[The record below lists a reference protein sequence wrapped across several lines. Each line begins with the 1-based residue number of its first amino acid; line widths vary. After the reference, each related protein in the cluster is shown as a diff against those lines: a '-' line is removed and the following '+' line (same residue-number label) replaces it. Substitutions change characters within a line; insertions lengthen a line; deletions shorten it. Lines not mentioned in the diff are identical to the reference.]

1 MKQEIINKAI
11 SNLINKQKEINKI
24 IQQNL
29 EKAFS
34 NKDFCEAEKR
44 YKQEMINNARKEAN
58 NEKVDFKT
66 QNQLEKNV
74 KNILKKLNIDTITY
88 KENCEICHDTFD
100 FNGKMCSCLKSEI
113 SNILIKESGFKK
125 LKSFDEA
132 NFDFYQNKEQIQ
144 KIFSKMKE
152 WCNSNIVNKNLIFI
166 SGNTGVGKTFL
177 MQCMAKELIDLGKIV
192 YLTSAFSINQNLFNY
207 RNFSDDS
214 ETSLNKYLDP
224 EVLFIDDLGSE
235 TLRKNLTIENLYI
248 IINERKIRNL
258 PVVIT
263 SNLELSDLR
272 EIYGER
278 IYSRIIDRD
287 TSITLKIEGEDLRT
301 KNKK

>member
-1 MKQEIINKAI
+1 MRQEIINKAI
-11 SNLINKQKEINKI
+11 SNLINKQKEINAS

-29 EKAFS
+29 EKAF
-34 NKDFCEAEKR
+34 NDKNFCETNKK

-58 NEKVDFKT
+58 NENVDYST
-66 QNQLEKNV
+66 QTKLEQEIKD
-74 KNILKKLNIDTITY
+74 ILKKLNIESITY
-88 KENCEICHDTFD
+88 KDNCEICHDTFD
-100 FNGKMCSCLKSEI
+100 CNGKMCSCLKSEI
-113 SNILIKESGFKK
+113 SNILIQESGFKK

-132 NFDFYQNKEQIQ
+132 KFDLYQNKEQIQ

-152 WCNSNIVNKNLIFI
+152 WCHNSIINKNLIFI

-207 RNFSDDS
+207 RNFSNDS
-214 ETSLNKYLDP
+214 EISLNKYIDP

-258 PVVIT
+258 PVIIT

-287 TSITLKIEGEDLRT
+287 TSITLKIDGEDLRM

>member
-11 SNLINKQKEINKI
+11 SNLVNKQKEINLS

-29 EKAFS
+29 EKALN
-34 NKDFCEAEKR
+34 NKEFCEAEKK
-44 YKQEMINNARKEAN
+44 YKQEMINNAKKEAN
-58 NEKVDFKT
+58 NEIVDFNT
-66 QNQLEKNV
+66 QKQLENNV
-74 KNILKKLNIDTITY
+74 KEILKKLNIETITY
-88 KENCEICHDTFD
+88 KKNCELCHDSYNY
-100 FNGKMCSCLKSEI
+100 NGKMCPCLKSEI
-113 SNILIKESGFKK
+113 SNILVKESGFKK
-125 LKSFDEA
+125 LKSFDDA
-132 NFDFYQNKEQIQ
+132 KFDFYTDKEQAQ

-152 WCNSNIVNKNLIFI
+152 WCHNDKINKNLIFI

-177 MQCMAKELIDLGKIV
+177 IQCMAKELIDLGKIV
-192 YLTSAFSINQNLFNY
+192 YLTSAFSINQNLFDY
-207 RNFSDDS
+207 RNSFNNN
-214 ETSLNKYLDP
+214 ETSLNRFLEP

-235 TLRKNLTIENLYI
+235 TLRKNLTTENLYI

-258 PVVIT
+258 PVIIT

-278 IYSRIIDRD
+278 IYSRIIDRE
-287 TSITLKIEGEDLRT
+287 TSITIKIDGEDIRM